1 MATFSKYVDGIVLS
15 KHSAVL
21 FDDGQV
27 VLRPIT
33 PPRKA
38 ISLSTK
44 DAKGLRDFLNKHF
57 PESEQSAESEVK

>member
-1 MATFSKYVDGIVLS
+1 VATFIKYVDSVSLS
-15 KHSAVL
+15 KHSVVL

-38 ISLSTK
+38 IHLIAE
-44 DAKGLRDFLNKHF
+44 DAKALRNFLNKYF
-57 PESEQSAESEVK
+57 PENDQAESEQE